1 MSQICWNIQSP
12 QLLLRLDLKQLTSH
26 VLLLL
31 SLQPC
36 YVVSSLI
43 WPPQILREL
52 SPGNQYSKLFIYVN
66 QNKQETNESLCSTA
80 MAILVIF
87 LNENI
92 ELIVIGYK
100 LIDFLEHVVFRQ
112 DKNFFTRRQVFI
124 LHIHATPPPPKP
136 KRILVLLSE
145 ISSYCISLVNI
156 QQ

>member
-1 MSQICWNIQSP
+1 MRAYA
-12 QLLLRLDLKQLTSH
+12 LLQ
-26 VLLLL
+26 
-31 SLQPC
+31 
-36 YVVSSLI
+36 
-43 WPPQILREL
+43 W
-52 SPGNQYSKLFIYVN
+52 LFW
-66 QNKQETNESLCSTA
+66 SF
-80 MAILVIF
+80 F

-112 DKNFFTRRQVFI
+112 DKNFLTRRQVFI
-124 LHIHATPPPPKP
+124 LHIHAPPPKP

>member
-52 SPGNQYSKLFIYVN
+52 SPGNQYSKFFIYVN

-124 LHIHATPPPPKP
+124 LHIHAPPQNQ
-136 KRILVLLSE
+136 RESW
-145 ISSYCISLVNI
+145 YCSQRYLAIV
-156 QQ
+156 